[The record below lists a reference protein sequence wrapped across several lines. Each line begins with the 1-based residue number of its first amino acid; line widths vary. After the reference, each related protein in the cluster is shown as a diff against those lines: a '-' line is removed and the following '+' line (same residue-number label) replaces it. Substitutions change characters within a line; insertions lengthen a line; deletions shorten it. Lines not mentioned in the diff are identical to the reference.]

1 MLVKY
6 RPVNSLMHTFFDD
19 VWHPAH
25 EEECELS
32 PRTDILERKDEYV
45 IFAEM
50 PGVSKDSFKV
60 NLENNVLTIVGKKSI
75 HEKIDGETYARVERQ
90 CGNYKRSFRLG
101 DEINTGKIGAKYENG
116 VLQVSLPKS
125 EKAKPQSVEIKIS

>member
-6 RPVNSLMHTFFDD
+6 RPTTSLLNSFFDD

-32 PRTDILERKDEYV
+32 PRTDILERNDEYV

-50 PGVSKDSFKV
+50 PGINKDERMAIQGV
-60 NLENNVLTIVGKKSI
+60 IVFEEGYY
-75 HEKIDGETYARVERQ
+75 DRV
-90 CGNYKRSFRLG
+90 G
-101 DEINTGKIGAKYENG
+101 
-116 VLQVSLPKS
+116 
-125 EKAKPQSVEIKIS
+125 

>member
-6 RPVNSLMHTFFDD
+6 RPTTSLLNTFFDD

-32 PRTDILERKDEYV
+32 PRTDILERNDEYV

-50 PGVSKDSFKV
+50 PGINKDEFKV
-60 NLENNVLTIVGKKSI
+60 NLENNVLTIYGKKNI
-75 HEKIDGETYARVERQ
+75 HDKVIR
-90 CGNYKRSFRLG
+90 
-101 DEINTGKIGAKYENG
+101 
-116 VLQVSLPKS
+116 
-125 EKAKPQSVEIKIS
+125 IKVVII